1 MELIWALIISSL
13 VLVHSSKLPDYIE
26 VCKRSDPDLQAC
38 IKKSIEDLR
47 PKLIE
52 GMPEM
57 KVPPIEPLII
67 DEPISTEGTGLN
79 VVTKNLKAWG
89 GSNYTLKNLDVD
101 PLAPKFNFHL
111 NIPHLKIEG
120 MFEVDGKVIMIP
132 VKGNGEITADVYDV
146 DSEVSMKSE
155 LVNKDGD
162 QFLSFFGLDLHHLKI
177 GKGKIHIGSM
187 FGREDK
193 LIGDVISSAINLNFN
208 YFVQELKP
216 TIVSTLTQFAVKSAN
231 NIVRDVPLSE
241 IFPE

>member
-1 MELIWALIISSL
+1 MEHIWTLIIFSAAL
-13 VLVHSSKLPDYIE
+13 AHSTHLPDYVE
-26 VCKRSDPDLQAC
+26 VCKRTDPNLQTC
-38 IKKSIEDLR
+38 IQKSIENLR
-47 PKLIE
+47 PRLIE

-67 DEPISTEGTGLN
+67 DEPIANEGTGLK

-89 GSNYTLKNLDVD
+89 GSNYTLKNLDID
-101 PLAPKFNFHL
+101 PLKPKFNFHL
-111 NIPHLKIEG
+111 NIPHLKVEG
-120 MFEVDGKVIMIP
+120 VFDVDGKIIMIP

-162 QFLSFFGLDLHHLKI
+162 QFLSFYGLDLNKLKI
-177 GKGKIHIGSM
+177 GKGKIHIDNM
-187 FGREDK
+187 FGRDDK

-241 IFPE
+241 LFPE